1 MPTAGWSA
9 VIADSRARVLAV
21 LPSLFPS
28 TIIGVAK
35 PLQRL
40 HRAGRIHFDLTL
52 QSLASRQ
59 RVARADVVVLC
70 HTIDPQSAEILTWI
84 GDLRKPLIYEI
95 DDNLLDIPAEIPGL
109 DYLRQPVR
117 RDLLVAC
124 LRQADVV
131 RVYSAALQRRLAEYN
146 TNVTVVNG
154 PLDWDLVPKAAPVPD
169 PSRVRL
175 VYATSRQQDRI
186 GQMLVAPLLRALERF
201 PQADLTIWGPR
212 LEPLSQHPRVRALG
226 FMRDYDRFFAS
237 FAREGFDIG
246 LAPLPDDQFHRCKSN
261 NKFREYAACGVA
273 GIYSD
278 MPVYNGCVQDGVSGL
293 LVDDSEA
300 AWTAAIDR
308 LITDAGLRRS
318 IAGHARR
325 QAREHYNQAVTDAEW
340 MAPIEALAA
349 RRPLAGDAAPAVTRR
364 QAAASLHSAAAMARH
379 LAQLGSKSVGVLW
392 RHGLASTAHRVH
404 NHAVSLMQL
413 MAWKVNDW
421 RMQHRTHG
429 RPSR

>member
-1 MPTAGWSA
+1 MNNVRP
-9 VIADSRARVLAV
+9 RVLAI

-35 PLQRL
+35 PLQHL
-40 HRAGRIHFDLTL
+40 HRAGRIEFDLTL
-52 QSLASRQ
+52 QSLASRN

-70 HTIDPQSAEILTWI
+70 HTIDPQSAAILTWVRE
-84 GDLRKPLIYEI
+84 LQKPLIYEI

-117 RDLLVAC
+117 RDLLIAC

-131 RVYSAALQRRLAEYN
+131 RVYSEALRERLSEYN
-146 TNVTVVNG
+146 ANVTVVSG
-154 PLDWDLVPKAAPVPD
+154 PLDWDLVPERAPVTD

-186 GQMLVAPLLRALERF
+186 GQMLVAPLLRALDTF

-212 LEPLSQHPRVRALG
+212 LEPLSQHPRVRTLG
-226 FMRDYDRFFAS
+226 FMRDYDRFFAR
-237 FAREGFDIG
+237 FAREGFEIG
-246 LAPLPDDQFHRCKSN
+246 LAPLPDDAFHRCKSN

-273 GIYSD
+273 GIYSN
-278 MPVYNGCVQDGVSGL
+278 MPVYNTTVQDGVTGL
-293 LVDDSEA
+293 LVAESEGE
-300 AWTAAIDR
+300 WTAAIHRMISDG
-308 LITDAGLRRS
+308 GLRRS
-318 IAGHARR
+318 IADRARR
-325 QAREHYNQAVTDAEW
+325 QAREQFNQAVTDAEW

-349 RRPLAGDAAPAVTRR
+349 RRPEFAAASPLPAPQRPHT
-364 QAAASLHSAAAMARH
+364 ASLHSAAAMTRH
-379 LAQLGSKSVGVLW
+379 LTQLAAKGARVVW
-392 RHGLASTAHRVH
+392 NHGFASAGHRVH
-404 NHAVSLMQL
+404 NHVVSLMQL

-421 RMQHRTHG
+421 RLQHRTNG